1 MTAPA
6 TPLAGLLARRI
17 AANGPIT
24 VADYMAE
31 ALGHPTHGYYRSRD
45 PLGARGDFTTAPEIS
60 QMFGELIG
68 LWAAVI
74 WQQMGSPDPVR
85 LVELGPG
92 RGTLM
97 ADFLRA
103 ARMVPGFKQAIRLH
117 LVETSRPLRDR
128 QKQALAESGVTIGWH
143 DDLAAVPDGPMILVA
158 NEFFDALPIR
168 QLQRLPGGWHER
180 LVDLAENPDGDGTGF
195 RFVVSPGRSAG
206 AALLDPVLRESAP
219 VGAIAEI
226 CPAGLAISGAIGAR
240 LKAEDGAAL
249 LIDYGTARSAAGDSF
264 QAVKAHKYHD
274 PLAEPGEADLTAHVD
289 FQALARAATE
299 AGAVAHGPVEQGAFL
314 TALGIEARA
323 ETLKQSGA
331 RDVDA
336 ALRRLIDARE
346 MGSLF
351 KLLALTSPTL
361 DGSPLG
367 PLPGFGG

>member
-1 MTAPA
+1 MTPVAA
-6 TPLAGLLARRI
+6 LLARRI

-31 ALGHPTHGYYRSRD
+31 ALGHPVHGYYRSRD
-45 PLGARGDFTTAPEIS
+45 PLGAAGDFTTAPEIS

-68 LWAAVI
+68 LWAAVV

-92 RGTLM
+92 RGMLM

-103 ARMVPGFKQAIRLH
+103 ARLVPGFRESIRLH

-128 QKQALAESGVTIGWH
+128 QKQALAASGVAVEWH
-143 DDLAAVPDGPMILVA
+143 DDIASVPDGPMILIA

-180 LVDLAENPDGDGTGF
+180 LVDLDEAGTGF
-195 RFVVSPGRSAG
+195 RFVVSPGRSTG
-206 AALLDPVLRESAP
+206 AALLDPGVRETAP

-226 CPAGLAISGAIGAR
+226 CPAGLAISATIGAR
-240 LKAEDGAAL
+240 LKAEGGAAL
-249 LIDYGTARSAAGDSF
+249 LIDYGTARSAPGDSF
-264 QAVKAHKYHD
+264 QALKAHRFHD
-274 PLAEPGEADLTAHVD
+274 PLADPGTADLTAHVD
-289 FQALARAATE
+289 FQALARAAVE
-299 AGAVAHGPVEQGAFL
+299 AGAVAHGPVEQGTFL

-323 ETLKQSGA
+323 ETLRQSGA
-331 RDVDA
+331 ADVDA

-351 KLLALTSPTL
+351 KILALTGPTL
-361 DGSPLG
+361 DG

>member
-1 MTAPA
+1 MNL
-6 TPLAGLLARRI
+6 LADLLARRI

-31 ALGHPTHGYYRSRD
+31 ALGHPVHGYYRSRD
-45 PLGARGDFTTAPEIS
+45 PLGAAGDFTTAPEIS
-60 QMFGELIG
+60 QMFGEMIG

-74 WQQMGSPDPVR
+74 WQRMGSPDPLR

-103 ARMVPGFKQAIRLH
+103 ARMVPGFRESVRLH

-128 QKQALAESGVTIGWH
+128 QKQALEAFGVPVEWH

-168 QLQRLPGGWHER
+168 QLQRLPDGWHER
-180 LVDLAENPDGDGTGF
+180 LVDLDRNPGGDGPGF

-206 AALLDPVLRESAP
+206 AALLDPGVREGAA

-226 CPAGLAISGAIGAR
+226 CPAGFAISAAIGAR
-240 LKAEDGAAL
+240 LKAEGGAAL
-249 LIDYGTARSAAGDSF
+249 LIDYGTARSATGDSF
-264 QAVKAHKYHD
+264 QSLKVHRFHD
-274 PLAEPGEADLTAHVD
+274 PLTAPGEADLTAHVD
-289 FQALARAATE
+289 FQALARAATQ
-299 AGAVAHGPVEQGAFL
+299 AGALAHGPVGQGGFL

-323 ETLKQSGA
+323 ETLRKAGA
-331 RDVDA
+331 SDVDA
-336 ALRRLIDARE
+336 ALHRLIDAEE
-346 MGSLF
+346 MGNLF
-351 KLLALTSPTL
+351 KLLALTGPTL
-361 DGSPLG
+361 NGSRLD
-367 PLPGFGG
+367 PLPGFEG